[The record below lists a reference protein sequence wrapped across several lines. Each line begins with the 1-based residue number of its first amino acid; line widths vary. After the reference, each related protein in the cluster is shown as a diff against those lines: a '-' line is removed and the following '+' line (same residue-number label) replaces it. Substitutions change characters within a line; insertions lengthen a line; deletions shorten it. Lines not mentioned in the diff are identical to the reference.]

1 MVELIRIH
9 HILCLEDEGDA
20 TAFVCF
26 EDEEIGVLN
35 RPSAERN
42 GGQAGDLRVGGH
54 CVAGG
59 GWGWCDDGGRWRQE
73 G

>member
-20 TAFVCF
+20 AAFVCF
-26 EDEEIGVLN
+26 EYEESGVLN

-42 GGQAGDLRVGGH
+42 GGEAGDLRVGGH
-54 CVAGG
+54 GVGG
-59 GWGWCDDGGRWRQE
+59 GGG
-73 G
+73 